1 MNLIVDIVLFLF
13 NIFNIVIH
21 SAGCFLLVSIYKQT
35 KPNNKRK
42 RSPQQI
48 YLINLSISEGLMNV
62 VEAMR
67 VILQYIPVSNEVSA
81 YFEEIRHYL
90 LIINFTGV
98 WSVIYLSM
106 VGITADRL
114 LNILLHLRYPIYFNI
129 SKSKRLA
136 TFTWIIGIIICSCV
150 SLTYKFCMFHWE
162 NFFFLYIYP
171 IIDLVF
177 IILGMLTYALIF
189 QKYRRSYVLQKQ
201 IVQPSRLKRY
211 KRASDKNAPEK
222 PKSIFQV
229 FIKSQFFIPVILIL
243 VFIIFVTIP
252 DLVYLFCGMNAH
264 AELKNKYLAWCGISY
279 AVCNVVDAMVY
290 VFLQQNVRQLLKKHL
305 KNLVN
310 KCCRQPYIH
319 RFQE

>member
-1 MNLIVDIVLFLF
+1 
-13 NIFNIVIH
+13 
-21 SAGCFLLVSIYKQT
+21 
-35 KPNNKRK
+35 
-42 RSPQQI
+42 
-48 YLINLSISEGLMNV
+48 
-62 VEAMR
+62 MR
-67 VILQYIPVSNEVSA
+67 VILQYIPVSNEVST
-81 YFEEIRHYL
+81 YCVEIRHYL

-106 VGITADRL
+106 VGITVDRL
-114 LNILLHLRYPIYFNI
+114 LNILLHLRYPMYFNI

-150 SLTYKFCMFHWE
+150 SLTYKYCMFHWE
-162 NFFFLYIYP
+162 NFFFLYVYP

-201 IVQPSRLKRY
+201 VVQPSRLKIFQ
-211 KRASDKNAPEK
+211 RASYKDAPEE
-222 PKSIFQV
+222 PKSIFEV

-264 AELKNKYLAWCGISY
+264 DELKNKYLAWCGISY

-290 VFLQQNVRQLLKKHL
+290 VFLQQNVRQLLKNHL

-310 KCCRQPYIH
+310 KCCRKPYIH
-319 RFQE
+319 YFHE